1 MERTRWRKENRRWR
15 ERGGEERI
23 AMEKKQ
29 IDLLLFFSL
38 YFFILFLLT
47 EMCFLSLPAE

>member
-29 IDLLLFFSL
+29 IDLLLFF
-38 YFFILFLLT
+38 
-47 EMCFLSLPAE
+47 LSLFFYFVFAHRNVFSLSTG